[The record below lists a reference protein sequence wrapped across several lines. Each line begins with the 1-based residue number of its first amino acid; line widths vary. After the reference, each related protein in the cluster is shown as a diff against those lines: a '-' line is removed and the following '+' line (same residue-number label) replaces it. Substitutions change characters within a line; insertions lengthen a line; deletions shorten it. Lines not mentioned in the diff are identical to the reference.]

1 MLRDVRPAER
11 GYSRRAVIMASAKGF
26 PRDTLFR
33 LIAGRARQTI
43 HICRRQSISPDM
55 MYNNM
60 AVAGGEPLNRR
71 ARVDARYYA
80 ATICSRIPAAPR
92 KADISIPADRWIFPS
107 VSSSYPSSSGPLL
120 FSPLRGY
127 VFTAA
132 STSMLPDPSRRYLAY
147 LYRGGSKHPRLRLV
161 SAANGPRRG
170 RRGRT
175 KSLRA
180 LEYNRLASATATA
193 LRRIVSCR
201 KFHFS
206 RRK

>member
-71 ARVDARYYA
+71 ARGRALLRCNDLLANSRRA
-80 ATICSRIPAAPR
+80 AKGGYLDSSRSMDLSFRFLRLIPSPPDPSPPLLPSEATYLPR
-92 KADISIPADRWIFPS
+92 RVRRCCRIYLDDISLISIAGGANIRVS
-107 VSSSYPSSSGPLL
+107 VSS
-120 FSPLRGY
+120 
-127 VFTAA
+127 
-132 STSMLPDPSRRYLAY
+132 
-147 LYRGGSKHPRLRLV
+147 
-161 SAANGPRRG
+161 PRRTDPEG
-170 RRGRT
+170 GGGGEQ
-175 KSLRA
+175 KA
-180 LEYNRLASATATA
+180 
-193 LRRIVSCR
+193 
-201 KFHFS
+201 
-206 RRK
+206 